1 VSVYVIVLAA
11 LLVTAVTIKEYFTEI
26 TNLVWHGRH
35 GFHAE
40 LGGIRV
46 RIPLSYEAEDPHG
59 LPSLLI
65 MRLSSHLWRGSGF
78 INIDFRKQPTPEA
91 MQAAE
96 AMLPKGSVGVK
107 RTKVGERTAVFAGR
121 QGTCVEFIPEIDNS
135 LINKLIRERDIR
147 DIDCR
152 FGSDLSVRFMGSVNL
167 KSDFYNVIQTAESV
181 KGTK

>member
-1 VSVYVIVLAA
+1 MYVVILLVLLAA
-11 LLVTAVTIKEYFTEI
+11 AGAMRYYYAEI
-26 TNLVWHGRH
+26 SALAWHARH

-40 LGGIRV
+40 LRGIRV
-46 RIPLSYEAEDPHG
+46 QIPLPYEADDSAGMPT
-59 LPSLLI
+59 LLI
-65 MRLSSHLWRGSGF
+65 TRYAGHLWHGGGVIS
-78 INIDFRKQPTPEA
+78 IDFGKQPSIEA

-96 AMLPKGSVGVK
+96 AMLLKGSVGVK

-121 QGTCVEFIPEIDNS
+121 QGTCLEFIPEIDNS

-152 FGSDLSVRFMGSVNL
+152 FGGDLSVRFMGSANL